1 MTDEQLMLI
10 AIEEAKIA
18 ESHGDIPIGALVVLE
33 GDIIS
38 SRHNER
44 ELRNDPTAH
53 AEVLAI
59 QDAAKKLGTS
69 RLDGATLIST
79 LEPCPMCA
87 GAALS
92 ARISRVIFGAE
103 DPKAGALGS
112 LYQLGSDP
120 RLNHEFSVTP
130 RVLQEECGALISRC
144 FSTKRDS

>member
-10 AIEEAKIA
+10 AIEEAKLA

-44 ELRNDPTAH
+44 ELQHHPTAH
-53 AEVLAI
+53 ADVLAI

-69 RLDGATLIST
+69 RLDGATLVST

-130 RVLQEECGALISRC
+130 RVLQEECGALISRF
-144 FSTKRDS
+144 FSTKRD

>member
-10 AIEEAKIA
+10 AIEEAKLA
-18 ESHGDIPIGALVVLE
+18 ESHDDIPIGAVVVLE

-44 ELRNDPTAH
+44 ELQNDPTAH

-130 RVLQEECGALISRC
+130 RVLQEECGALISRF
-144 FSTKRDS
+144 FSTKRD

>member
-10 AIEEAKIA
+10 AIEEAKLA

-120 RLNHEFSVTP
+120 RLNHEFSVTS
-130 RVLQEECGALISRC
+130 RVLQEECGALISRF
-144 FSTKRDS
+144 FSTKRD

>member
-10 AIEEAKIA
+10 AIEEGKLA
-18 ESHGDIPIGALVVLE
+18 ESHDDIPIGALVVLE

-44 ELRNDPTAH
+44 ELQNDPTAH

-92 ARISRVIFGAE
+92 ARITRVIFGAE

-130 RVLQEECGALISRC
+130 RVLQEECGALISRF
-144 FSTKRDS
+144 FSTKRD

>member
-44 ELRNDPTAH
+44 ELQNDPTAH

-103 DPKAGALGS
+103 DTKAGALGS

-130 RVLQEECGALISRC
+130 RVLQEECGALISRF
-144 FSTKRDS
+144 FSTKRD

>member
-10 AIEEAKIA
+10 AIEEAKLA
-18 ESHGDIPIGALVVLE
+18 ENHGDVPIGAIVVLE
-33 GDIIS
+33 GDVIS

-44 ELRNDPTAH
+44 ELQNDPTAH

-87 GAALS
+87 GAVLS

-130 RVLQEECGALISRC
+130 RVLQEECGALISRF
-144 FSTKRDS
+144 FSTKRD

>member
-130 RVLQEECGALISRC
+130 RVLQEECGALISRF
-144 FSTKRDS
+144 FSTKRD

>member
-18 ESHGDIPIGALVVLE
+18 ESHGDIPIGALVVLQ
-33 GDIIS
+33 GDIVS

-44 ELRNDPTAH
+44 ELQNDPTAH

-130 RVLQEECGALISRC
+130 RCYKKNAVP
-144 FSTKRDS
+144 

>member
-1 MTDEQLMLI
+1 MLI

-44 ELRNDPTAH
+44 ELQNDPTAH

-112 LYQLGSDP
+112 LDQLGSDP

-130 RVLQEECGALISRC
+130 RVLQEECGALISRF
-144 FSTKRDS
+144 FSTKRD

>member
-10 AIEEAKIA
+10 AIEEAKLA

-92 ARISRVIFGAE
+92 ARISRIIFGAE

-130 RVLQEECGALISRC
+130 RVLQEECGALISRF
-144 FSTKRDS
+144 FSTKRD

>member
-10 AIEEAKIA
+10 AIEEAKLA
-18 ESHGDIPIGALVVLE
+18 EDHGDVPIGALVVLQ
-33 GDIIS
+33 GDIVS

-44 ELRNDPTAH
+44 ELQNDPTAH

-59 QDAAKKLGTS
+59 RDAARKLGAS
-69 RLDGATLIST
+69 RLDGATLVST

-92 ARISRVIFGAE
+92 ARIGRVIFGAE

-130 RVLQEECGALISRC
+130 RVLQEECGALISRF
-144 FSTKRDS
+144 FSTKRD